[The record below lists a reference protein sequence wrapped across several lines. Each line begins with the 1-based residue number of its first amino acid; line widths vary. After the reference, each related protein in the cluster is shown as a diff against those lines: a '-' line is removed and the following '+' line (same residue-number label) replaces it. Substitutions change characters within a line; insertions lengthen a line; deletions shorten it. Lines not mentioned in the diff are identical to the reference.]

1 MADNEPVGIATRGA
15 TQPHEQIEAHTPEHT
30 ATRTRTHT
38 HTHTHTHTRTHTH
51 TQTRTRSALCYY
63 VRPRLLSNRKTRRVK

>member
-30 ATRTRTHT
+30 ATRTRT
-38 HTHTHTHTRTHTH
+38 RTHTH